1 MTPTDGAGHNADNS
15 SDSSANNNGGSPGAG
30 SGAESAAL
38 ANLREQIDQVERGVL
53 RRIDPGGKAMI
64 IAVAV
69 FVLVVAALLPWVHG
83 VAGWQVL
90 VVAPNTSSKA
100 DVIPRV
106 FGIGVFVFGVLGSA
120 IALGTRRWV
129 VAWACAL
136 GCGAFTVLGVVS
148 LWAQQSSASHQPGP
162 GPGAGLILA
171 ELCVLVLAVNWARTV
186 WSRPGGVF
194 NYSAE

>member
-1 MTPTDGAGHNADNS
+1 MTPTDGDGHNADNS
-15 SDSSANNNGGSPGAG
+15 SGNDAGNSADKS
-30 SGAESAAL
+30 AESPAL

-53 RRIDPGGKAMI
+53 RRIDPGAKAMI

-69 FVLVVAALLPWVHG
+69 FILVIAALLPWVHG

-90 VVAPNTSSKA
+90 VSGPNTSSKA

-120 IALGTRRWV
+120 IALGTRRWT
-129 VAWACAL
+129 VAWVCAF

-171 ELCVLVLAVNWARTV
+171 ELCMLVLAVNWARAV

-194 NYSAE
+194 NYSAEQAE